1 MSEQSVK
8 NKLIANEENIIRT
21 QELENYLQLTDDY
34 WLWEEKE
41 NELVRMF

>member
-8 NKLIANEENIIRT
+8 NKLIANEENIITT